1 MPSSIRTMPRFS
13 ATSLPEL
20 ASIEYQ
26 PLRSRPLS
34 SEIQPPVP
42 DDGRDGAPACA
53 RLVCAA
59 RDGTATAAAPTLRKL
74 LRFTSVIY
82 LLRFADLLS
91 VVFAM
96 ATTSLEALIC
106 RFAIMQVSVIEEI
119 VGKSILTGSTSGK
132 SQDSN
137 SVRTVQLILPN
148 QERQ

>member
-1 MPSSIRTMPRFS
+1 
-13 ATSLPEL
+13 
-20 ASIEYQ
+20 
-26 PLRSRPLS
+26 
-34 SEIQPPVP
+34 
-42 DDGRDGAPACA
+42 
-53 RLVCAA
+53 
-59 RDGTATAAAPTLRKL
+59 
-74 LRFTSVIY
+74 
-82 LLRFADLLS
+82 
-91 VVFAM
+91 M